1 MKMIKFGVFA
11 LLISAGI
18 VLFSCKKDVA
28 PAPACPTVISYAND
42 LKPILDV
49 NCSTSGCHDVS
60 ASGGYD
66 LSAYSGVSANADV
79 ILHVINQEPG
89 FNPMP
94 QGLPKLADST
104 IQQFSCW
111 IQQGKQDN

>member
-1 MKMIKFGVFA
+1 MKTIKIASLA
-11 LLISAGI
+11 LLVITGI
-18 VLFSCKKDVA
+18 VLFACKKDIA
-28 PAPACPTVISYAND
+28 PAATCPTIISYANN
-42 LKPILDV
+42 LKPIIDV

-89 FNPMP
+89 YNPMP

-111 IQQGKQDN
+111 IEQGKQDN